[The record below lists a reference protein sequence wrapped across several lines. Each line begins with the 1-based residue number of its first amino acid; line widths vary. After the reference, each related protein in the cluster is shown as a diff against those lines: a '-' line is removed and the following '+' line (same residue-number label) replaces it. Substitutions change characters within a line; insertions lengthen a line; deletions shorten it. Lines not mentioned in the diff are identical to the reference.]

1 MQAWRQR
8 TLIEASGTT
17 AMQITPLLDGFPIL
31 EGYPGL
37 KGEMQK
43 LRRQ

>member
-1 MQAWRQR
+1 
-8 TLIEASGTT
+8 
-17 AMQITPLLDGFPIL
+17 MQITPLLDGFPIL